1 MNIEKLEKNLRD
13 LILEEQVKLGYRK
26 ELLRLYY
33 PLSSLN
39 HLLEVDCTEEEMLE
53 KMKEF
58 SEATRAHFGG
68 ITASSQKERFCIQI
82 PPEGVEYVHEH
93 QEECMWAEVFHSEC
107 RQCGVDY
114 CREIDGAIVRGF
126 NPTLQF
132 ECTQNM
138 HLTRSCDFY
147 YHGKEIAA
155 DFMSTYS
162 SRLAPGA
169 STKREMAYHC
179 ADMYDMYC
187 YVIRSVLPDRA
198 QDIISAVRGRLAEK
212 YGLGFLPALDAY
224 QSTDFNQI

>member
-1 MNIEKLEKNLRD
+1 MLLTETHHAA
-13 LILEEQVKLGYRK
+13 ILVEFYK
-26 ELLRLYY
+26 ELMSVCGEARGYDVFMTAGRSYGSRRGRRMALRAMRDGN
-33 PLSSLN
+33 PLDTTSYFAYGE
-39 HLLEVDCTEEEMLE
+39 LLCTEGGYAGELY
-53 KMKEF
+53 
-58 SEATRAHFGG
+58 EAF
-68 ITASSQKERFCIQI
+68 
-82 PPEGVEYVHEH
+82 PGVVHEH
-93 QEECMWAEVFHSEC
+93 QEECMWAEVFHREC
-107 RQCGVDY
+107 HQCGVDY
-114 CREIDGAIVRGF
+114 CREIDEAIVRGF

-132 ECTQNM
+132 ECMQNM
-138 HLTRSCDFY
+138 HLTHSCDFY
-147 YHGKEIAA
+147 YHGKEITA